1 MIKVHHL
8 KQLLAKHILMDIIIE
23 TPKGSRQKY
32 AFDKDTKLFRLK
44 KILAPG
50 LVFPYDFGFIPGT
63 KGEDGDPLDILV
75 ISEYHGFPGCIMD
88 VRITGCL
95 QAMQTVGKSTYRND
109 RYIGILEQSSIFQNI
124 MTLEDLPVTL
134 IDSIKLFF
142 STYLQAEGKAV
153 KWESDLNALKAV
165 EKLNT

>member
-1 MIKVHHL
+1 M
-8 KQLLAKHILMDIIIE
+8 QLMVKLILMDIIIE

-32 AFDKDTKLFRLK
+32 AYDKDTKLFRLK

-63 KGEDGDPLDILV
+63 KGEDGDPFDILV

-88 VRITGCL
+88 VRIAGCL
-95 QAMQTVGKSTYRND
+95 RATQTVGKSTYRND

-124 MTLEDLPVTL
+124 MTLEDLPATL
-134 IDSIKLFF
+134 IESIKLFF
-142 STYLQAEGKAV
+142 STYLHAEGKMV
-153 KWESDLNALKAV
+153 KWEGDLNALKAV
-165 EKLNT
+165 EKLNS

>member
-1 MIKVHHL
+1 M
-8 KQLLAKHILMDIIIE
+8 QLMVKHILMDIIIE

-32 AFDKDTKLFRLK
+32 AYDKESKLFRLK
-44 KILAPG
+44 KVLAPG

-88 VRITGCL
+88 VRIAGCF
-95 QAMQTVGKSTYRND
+95 QAMQTVGKNTYRND
-109 RYIGILEQSSIFQNI
+109 RFIGILEQSTVFENTA
-124 MTLEDLPVTL
+124 TLEDLPNTL

-142 STYLQAEGKAV
+142 STYLQAEGKSV
-153 KWESDLNALKAV
+153 KWEADLNARQAMD
-165 EKLNT
+165 KLNEK